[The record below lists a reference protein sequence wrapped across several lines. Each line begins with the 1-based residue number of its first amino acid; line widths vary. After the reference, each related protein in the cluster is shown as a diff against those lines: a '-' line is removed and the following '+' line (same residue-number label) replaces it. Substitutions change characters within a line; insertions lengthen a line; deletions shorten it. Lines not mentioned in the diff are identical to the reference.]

1 MPYAL
6 DLLLVARGSEES
18 SPFLL
23 KAILEELECTF
34 ISEAKLATKHL
45 LLHLV

>member
-6 DLLLVARGSEES
+6 DLLVARGGEES
-18 SPFLL
+18 SQFLL
-23 KAILEELECTF
+23 QAILEELERTF
-34 ISEAKLATKHL
+34 VSEVKLATKHL